1 MKNSVNF
8 KLWLVAIV
16 FVLSFAII
24 SNAAVTAKKIN
35 AVSKTLSAQMKIE
48 LADKTATIEIVRADE
63 LEISNSKQILFGEAL
78 LNSETRDRKV
88 PIYFEAIVDDAKNK
102 VAMIDYTFV
111 EGENEINVDFLQKLV
126 VKKIGNDFKTKEI
139 ALAVN
144 SIRQIEETGKLE
156 KYRGIGEVR
165 IGSLVWKRI
174 KFEVNLDETSGN
186 VIYKLD
192 EM

>member
-1 MKNSVNF
+1 MKNFVDF
-8 KLWLVAIV
+8 KFWLATLI
-16 FVLSFAII
+16 FIFSLTGI

-35 AVSKTLSAQMKIE
+35 AVTKSLSAQMKIE
-48 LADKTATIEIVRADE
+48 MADKTATVEIVRADE
-63 LEISNSKQILFGEAL
+63 IEITSSKQILFGEAIL
-78 LNSETRDRKV
+78 KSETRDKKV
-88 PIYFEAIVDDAKNK
+88 PIYFEAVVDDAKNK
-102 VAMIDYTFV
+102 IAMVDYTFV
-111 EGENEINVDFLQKLV
+111 EGEKQINIDFLQKLV
-126 VKKIGNDFKTKEI
+126 VKKIGNDFKMKEI

-144 SIRQIEETGKLE
+144 NIRKVEGTDNIE

-174 KFEVNLDETSGN
+174 KFEIRLDKISGN